1 MCLTRADGGTGEF
14 AGGARALVPAETSL
28 LEVSPRPRG
37 TYVNNAARKPTSGNK
52 MIFARIN
59 LCEIENPARL
69 HYFRVYGARGR
80 GEPENVCEPS
90 RKRCDRLKLASMW
103 TTQDCGCN
111 VSTALYRFY
120 VCRRKNYTFTSEIIS
135 LSEWFAATWLN
146 CNSASI
152 KTDPC
157 RSKRER
163 YVCNL

>member
-1 MCLTRADGGTGEF
+1 VPRCIPVKIGRISTRADGGTAITGEF

-37 TYVNNAARKPTSGNK
+37 TYVNNAAHKPTSGNK

-90 RKRCDRLKLASMW
+90 RKRCCDRPK
-103 TTQDCGCN
+103 
-111 VSTALYRFY
+111 
-120 VCRRKNYTFTSEIIS
+120 
-135 LSEWFAATWLN
+135 
-146 CNSASI
+146 
-152 KTDPC
+152 
-157 RSKRER
+157 
-163 YVCNL
+163 